1 LSVQASGCALGTTGL
16 TCTVTLRGGGAP
28 LHWSATVGDPL
39 VLYPS
44 SGSLRPGET
53 VTVTI
58 TLHPQTPR
66 VGGAA
71 TVTITGGGRTHT
83 VQVTWEGTPVPD
95 PSSS

>member
-1 LSVQASGCALGTTGL
+1 VQASGCDLGTTAL
-16 TCTVTLRGGGAP
+16 TCTVTLGASGAS
-28 LHWSATVGDPL
+28 LQWSATAGEPL

-44 SGSLRPGET
+44 SGSLSPGET

-58 TLHPQTPR
+58 TLHPQSPR
-66 VGGAA
+66 VGGTA

-83 VQVTWEGTPVPD
+83 VQVTWEGTPDPD